1 MYNSIGDEFHEGGI
15 SNLII
20 DIFEA
25 KTSYY
30 LELMDLGITL
40 EIIITMHIE

>member
-25 KTSYY
+25 KTS
-30 LELMDLGITL
+30 DLGIIL

>member
-25 KTSYY
+25 KTSY

>member
-1 MYNSIGDEFHEGGI
+1 MYNYIGDEFHEGGI

-25 KTSYY
+25 KTSY
-30 LELMDLGITL
+30 DLGITL